1 MTNATDAL
9 ALDPAIRALLA
20 ETSSATVSIQLLKRG
35 FRFASI
41 AGVRPLNPQAS
52 RFVGPAYTLRFIPA
66 REDLATPAS
75 IARADNPQ
83 RVSIEDV
90 PPGAVL
96 VIDAQRETRAGTLG
110 DILVARLLARGCAGV
125 VSDGAMR
132 DVGELEKMALP
143 VFCNGVAA
151 PPSFNFLL
159 PVDIGRPIGCG
170 GAAVFPGDIVVAD
183 SGGVV
188 VIPRHLAEE
197 VARDSVE
204 QERLEVFIR
213 RRVDRGDATP
223 GLYPANDE
231 TRAAYQ
237 RWVRSRRRHA
247 RPLPRQRRDARRLS
261 ALGQGWAAG
270 RGLNDEHGRLIGGPA
285 GLMVAWVGGW
295 HQPTTE
301 ILAA

>member
-9 ALDPAIRALLA
+9 ALDPAIRALLG

-75 IARADNPQ
+75 IAQADNPQ
-83 RVSIEDV
+83 RVSIEAI

-132 DVGELEKMALP
+132 DVGEIEKMALP

-188 VIPRHLAEE
+188 VIPRHLAAE

-213 RRVDRGDATP
+213 RRVDRGHATP
-223 GLYPANDE
+223 GLYPASEE
-231 TRAAYQ
+231 TRADYR
-237 RWVRSRRRHA
+237 RWVE
-247 RPLPRQRRDARRLS
+247 
-261 ALGQGWAAG
+261 AG
-270 RGLNDEHGRLIGGPA
+270 RPDE
-285 GLMVAWVGGW
+285 V
-295 HQPTTE
+295 
-301 ILAA
+301 

>member
-1 MTNATDAL
+1 MTEAVAAFD
-9 ALDPAIRALLA
+9 LDPAIRAQLD

-35 FRFASI
+35 FRFAAI
-41 AGVRPLNPQAS
+41 GAVRPLNPQAC

-75 IARADNPQ
+75 IARDDNPQ
-83 RVSIEDV
+83 RVSIEAI
-90 PPGAVL
+90 PPNAVL

-110 DILVARLLARGCAGV
+110 DILVARLLARGVAGV

-143 VFCNGVAA
+143 IFCNGVAA

-188 VIPRHLAEE
+188 VIPRHLAAE
-197 VARDSVE
+197 VARDGVE
-204 QERLEVFIR
+204 QERLEIFIR
-213 RRVDRGDATP
+213 RRVDRGNATP
-223 GLYPANDE
+223 GLYPPNDE
-231 TRAAYQ
+231 TRAAYR
-237 RWVRSRRRHA
+237 RWV
-247 RPLPRQRRDARRLS
+247 
-261 ALGQGWAAG
+261 AAG
-270 RGLNDEHGRLIGGPA
+270 RPDE
-285 GLMVAWVGGW
+285 V
-295 HQPTTE
+295 
-301 ILAA
+301 